1 LASAPGLVVRSD
13 NGVVIVDLD
22 GDGLEQT
29 GWVLLYLHI
38 AEDGRIKAGE
48 WVESGDLLGH
58 PSCAGG
64 LASGNHVHMARK
76 YNGEWIPADGPLPF
90 VLSGWVAHAGAKPY
104 QGTLTRDGETVT
116 ASTVGSYESRIIRN
130 REEP

>member
-1 LASAPGLVVRSD
+1 
-13 NGVVIVDLD
+13 
-22 GDGLEQT
+22 
-29 GWVLLYLHI
+29 
-38 AEDGRIKAGE
+38 
-48 WVESGDLLGH
+48 
-58 PSCAGG
+58 
-64 LASGNHVHMARK
+64 MARK